1 MNQGKTPSP
10 RRRRIAS
17 AAGIAFAPAAL
28 AAALATSCAPE
39 PPRIAIVSYN
49 VHDLFDGADCGRE
62 YPEYSVEEGTW
73 SQALYAERLALSVE
87 ALKLASSS
95 AGAGEAPDAVA
106 LQEIEDRGVAR
117 DVAEALGSDYRSLAA
132 PAPGSATTVALAT
145 RLPIVAVRTHAVAL
159 PSGSP
164 SRPILEVELE
174 TASGPLVVFVNHW
187 KSQKGGRAETEDD
200 RIAQALALRCAIE
213 AREAESPGIPV
224 IACGDFN
231 EDPETFGPG
240 DPPHPVALAVRGVR
254 SGPNSG
260 MIEVGPD
267 AEGPASLASPWL
279 MPSPAAEGSYAYC
292 GAWERIDAF
301 YLNAPLL
308 DSRGLEFLSFGVP
321 LDGRLLGADGFPR
334 AWSPRDRGGYSDHL
348 PVVLLLRPLPPPGP
362 GVQ

>member
-1 MNQGKTPSP
+1 MNREKTPS
-10 RRRRIAS
+10 RRRRRVMS
-17 AAGIAFAPAAL
+17 AAAVALSPAAL
-28 AAALATSCAPE
+28 AAALASSCAPE

-49 VHDLFDGADCGRE
+49 VHDLFDGSDCGRE

-73 SQALYAERLALSVE
+73 SPALYAERLGLSIE
-87 ALKLASSS
+87 ALRLASAS

-106 LQEIEDRGVAR
+106 LQEIEDGGVAR
-117 DVAEALGSDYRSLAA
+117 AIADALGEGYRSLAA
-132 PAPGSATTVALAT
+132 PAPDSATTVALVT
-145 RLPIVAVRTHAVAL
+145 RLSIASARTHAVAL

-187 KSQKGGRAETEDD
+187 KSRREGLAETEGD
-200 RIAQALALRCAIE
+200 RIAQALALRSAIE
-213 AREAESPGIPV
+213 ARAAESPGVPV

-231 EDPETFGPG
+231 EDPEDFSPG

-254 SGPNSG
+254 TGTKRG
-260 MIEVGPD
+260 AIEVGPD

-279 MPSPAAEGSYAYC
+279 MPSPAAEGSYAYR

-308 DSRGLEFLSFGVP
+308 DSRGLEVLSFRVP
-321 LDGRLLGADGFPR
+321 LDGRLLDADGFPR
-334 AWSPRDRGGYSDHL
+334 VWSPRDRGGYSDHL